1 MMPYLLQKTLSQPPA
16 RPAGTRTE
24 SFAISS
30 PIENAAQQ
38 VPEMV
43 ASAGVGSSPIQS
55 NHRQPPLLDAAPVP
69 TSPWKGAELPTPACG
84 LQLQ

>member
-30 PIENAAQQ
+30 PSLSPIENADQQ

-55 NHRQPPLLDAAPVP
+55 NHRQQPQQKDYWMLLQFHFAVEG
-69 TSPWKGAELPTPACG
+69 S
-84 LQLQ
+84 

>member
-55 NHRQPPLLDAAPVP
+55 NHRQQPQQKDYWMLLQFHFAVEG
-69 TSPWKGAELPTPACG
+69 S
-84 LQLQ
+84 